1 MARQTMVEKNA
12 VFSEYKYES
21 PYTSSVNKY
30 LKLPRF
36 KVRWMC
42 QSGLT
47 DRMSV
52 NGGTRT
58 AVSAKLMPRANPN
71 GMRKKTNRKSS
82 GGRMMSHLPCR
93 FSHAAR
99 GARGSGFTRSS

>member
-36 KVRWMC
+36 SVRWMC

-58 AVSAKLMPRANPN
+58 AVSAKLMTKANPK
-71 GMRKKTNRKSS
+71 GMKKNISRNSR
-82 GGRMMSHLPCR
+82 GGKIRSHFPW
-93 FSHAAR
+93 
-99 GARGSGFTRSS
+99 RSSHSARKPRR